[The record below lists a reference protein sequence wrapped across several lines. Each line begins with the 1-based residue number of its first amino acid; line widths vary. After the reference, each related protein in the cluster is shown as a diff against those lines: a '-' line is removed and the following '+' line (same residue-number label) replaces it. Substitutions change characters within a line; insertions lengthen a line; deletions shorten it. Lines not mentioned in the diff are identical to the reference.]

1 MNKNLTTSKA
11 GIALIIRWEGCVLKE
26 YICPAGKPTIGV
38 GHVVLKG
45 EKFPP
50 KITREFAEQLLAKDL
65 KQFEAAVYRN
75 ITVPLT
81 QNQFDAL
88 VCFTFNV
95 GPGGIGNTGVQRAV
109 NSSDFGAVPAA
120 LEQWSKAKVDGAIV
134 TLPGLL
140 ARRKSEGELFNRG

>member
-1 MNKNLTTSKA
+1 MNENLTTSKA
-11 GIALIIRWEGCVLKE
+11 GIALITRFEGCRLE
-26 YICPAGKPTIGV
+26 QYICPAGKPTIGI

-50 KITREFAEQLLAKDL
+50 RITQAFAEQLLAKDL
-65 KQFEAAVYRN
+65 KQFEQAIYRL

-88 VCFTFNV
+88 VSFIFNV
-95 GPGGIGNTGVQRAV
+95 GPGGITNTKVQAAV
-109 NSSDFGAVPAA
+109 NARRFQDVPAA
-120 LEQWSKAKVDGAIV
+120 LEAWSKAVVNGQMT

-140 ARRKSEGELFNRG
+140 ARRRAEGQMFLGR